1 VGILER
7 YEARAAVWAH
17 GERAPE
23 LLEQNEMEMLKMFAW
38 CVSEGSPLP
47 DGVSDSLI
55 DFINKSIKAYDAR
68 PQQRG
73 LGNVLRER
81 DYCERCAAK
90 YMVGNLYWCTDC
102 RAFYCID
109 CAMTFPKA
117 ENGNRRD
124 SCGGELVCN
133 TSNFL

>member
-1 VGILER
+1 MGILER
-7 YEARAAVWAH
+7 YEARAAVWEH
-17 GERAPE
+17 GDRAPE
-23 LLEQNEMEMLKMFAW
+23 LLEQNDMEIQKMFAW

-81 DYCERCAAK
+81 DYCERCGQIHGWK
-90 YMVGNLYWCTDC
+90 LVLLY
-102 RAFYCID
+102 RL
-109 CAMTFPKA
+109 P
-117 ENGNRRD
+117 R
-124 SCGGELVCN
+124 L
-133 TSNFL
+133 LLH